1 MLSADQGA
9 QILTFSF
16 ISDTD
21 PGAALQFQMLFK
33 AQAGSLCLHKI
44 LSVCVFVCFCVYN
57 WEAILKVYN
66 LLLLRV
72 EFVFT
77 GCVLC
82 FSQPAK
88 CGDEANS
95 NL

>member
-9 QILTFSF
+9 QILTFLEGEAGTL
-16 ISDTD
+16 DTG
-21 PGAALQFQMLFK
+21 PRAALQFQMR
-33 AQAGSLCLHKI
+33 AGSLCLHKI
-44 LSVCVFVCFCVYN
+44 LSVYVLCVSVSIN
-57 WEAILKVYN
+57 WEAILKLYN

-72 EFVFT
+72 EFMFT